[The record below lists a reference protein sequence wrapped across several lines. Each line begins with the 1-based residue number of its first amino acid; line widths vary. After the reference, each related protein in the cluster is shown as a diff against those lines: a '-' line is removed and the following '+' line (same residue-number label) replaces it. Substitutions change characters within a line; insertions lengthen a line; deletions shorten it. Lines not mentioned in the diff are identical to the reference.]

1 MAGLIADAKILTMS
15 NAKKLD
21 QTSRTTVLLEVAYKL
36 FVAQIYTLCF
46 HLLANSSAAEEA
58 TAMVFTRFSREVPR
72 RWDEARVGSRLRE
85 LAIDEA
91 VQRLF
96 GDVVANASRAR
107 APSTSVKVAAP
118 PAPDKPAALV
128 GKLAHREHA
137 RLDSSMLKELIA
149 KLPDDLRVAFV
160 LYDMEGLKDQDVA
173 KYLRVDDSEVRA
185 LIKRARMELR
195 RLWRSQL

>member
-1 MAGLIADAKILTMS
+1 MASLLVGTKILMMS
-15 NAKKLD
+15 NAKRVD
-21 QTSRTTVLLEVAYKL
+21 QATRRMVLLEVAYKL
-36 FVAQIYTLCF
+36 FVAQVYTLCF

-107 APSTSVKVAAP
+107 AVKVGAP
-118 PAPDKPAALV
+118 PAPDKTTV
-128 GKLAHREHA
+128 QDGKLAHREQA
-137 RLDSSMLKELIA
+137 RLDSPLLKELIA
-149 KLPDDLRVAFV
+149 RLPDDLRVGFV
-160 LYDMEGLKDQDVA
+160 LYDMEGLKEQDVA
-173 KYLRVDDSEVRA
+173 KYLGVHESEVRA
-185 LIKRARMELR
+185 LVKRARMELR
-195 RLWRSQL
+195 RLWLSRG

>member
-21 QTSRTTVLLEVAYKL
+21 QASRKTVLLEVAYKL
-36 FVAQIYTLCF
+36 FVAQVYTLCF

-58 TAMVFTRFSREVPR
+58 TAMVFTRFSRELPR

-96 GDVVANASRAR
+96 GDGVANASEVRAL
-107 APSTSVKVAAP
+107 KVGAP
-118 PAPDKPAALV
+118 PARDQRAALD
-128 GKLAHREHA
+128 GKLAHREQA
-137 RLDSSMLKELIA
+137 RFDSSMLKVLIA
-149 KLPDDLRVAFV
+149 RLPDDLRVAFV
-160 LYDMEGLKDQDVA
+160 LRDMEGLKDQDVA
-173 KYLRVDDSEVRA
+173 KYLRVHESEVRA

-195 RLWRSQL
+195 RFWRSQH

>member
-1 MAGLIADAKILTMS
+1 MASLVVDTKILRMSDAKS
-15 NAKKLD
+15 VD
-21 QTSRTTVLLEVAYKL
+21 QATRRMVLLEVAYKL
-36 FVAQIYTLCF
+36 FVAQVYTLCF

-58 TAMVFTRFSREVPR
+58 TAMVFTRFSRELPG
-72 RWDEARVGSRLRE
+72 RWDEARVGSRLRA

-107 APSTSVKVAAP
+107 AVKVGARR
-118 PAPDKPAALV
+118 APDKTTV
-128 GKLAHREHA
+128 QDGKLAHREQA
-137 RLDSSMLKELIA
+137 RIDSSMLKELIA
-149 KLPDDLRVAFV
+149 RLPDDLRVAFV

-173 KYLRVDDSEVRA
+173 KYLRVDESEVRA